1 MTRKF
6 IAGYTLDEPS
16 ICMHNYLF
24 SVMEDNK
31 SESFRELM
39 EEKVW
44 DRDVD

>member
-1 MTRKF
+1 MLG
-6 IAGYTLDEPS
+6 IHLMNLA

-39 EEKVW
+39 EREVW
-44 DRDVD
+44 NKYVD